1 VQHRTDVELLGAIS
15 GAAGDRSWQHVEHV
29 VAEDRGQSGEI
40 EQRHRCGVRR
50 LQRGCVAPVASGQ
63 HDPIPVRVEQT
74 HFAPLLDRTAGTVG
88 DDEACWRLLSS
99 SGGGPNRRAE
109 PRAKRTSA
117 FPAKR
122 VRNIRARA
130 GRPDLRPG
138 DAGLMNG
145 LSAYRS
151 GWILRNGGCT
161 CEGLKRAGR
170 DSGPGRTAAALSL
183 ARGMGP
189 AVARVMGPGDGH
201 GGPAELMPQ
210 IGGLVEPGGA
220 PGGGPTFQV
229 KLMASPPPDWP
240 GEPGGPRQGADVSGI
255 IGGGP
260 PWCGDGPPPSSP
272 EPKAGAGASRCW
284 A

>member
-1 VQHRTDVELLGAIS
+1 M
-15 GAAGDRSWQHVEHV
+15 
-29 VAEDRGQSGEI
+29 
-40 EQRHRCGVRR
+40 EQRRERPLIAEEGN
-50 LQRGCVAPVASGQ
+50 
-63 HDPIPVRVEQT
+63 RV
-74 HFAPLLDRTAGTVG
+74 
-88 DDEACWRLLSS
+88 
-99 SGGGPNRRAE
+99 
-109 PRAKRTSA
+109 
-117 FPAKR
+117 
-122 VRNIRARA
+122 
-130 GRPDLRPG
+130 
-138 DAGLMNG
+138 
-145 LSAYRS
+145 
-151 GWILRNGGCT
+151 
-161 CEGLKRAGR
+161 
-170 DSGPGRTAAALSL
+170 SL

-201 GGPAELMPQ
+201 GGPADLMPQ